1 MENKKNEVVLDL
13 LSDLES
19 YCGLCTILCETE
31 KYINDHYIPEGVQ
44 DDVYALL
51 KHIIDVR
58 NKASSVKYKLKQ
70 GLGE

>member
-1 MENKKNEVVLDL
+1 MENKDSVVLDL

-19 YCGLCTILCETE
+19 YCGLCTILRETE

-44 DDVYALL
+44 DDVFVLL

-70 GLGE
+70 GLSK